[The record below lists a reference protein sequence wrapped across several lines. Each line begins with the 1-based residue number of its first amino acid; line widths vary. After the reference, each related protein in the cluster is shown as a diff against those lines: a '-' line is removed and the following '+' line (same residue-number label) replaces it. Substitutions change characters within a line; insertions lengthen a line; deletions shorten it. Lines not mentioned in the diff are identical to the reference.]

1 MTVRAEEVSPADLE
15 SIERAARDY
24 IESWMT
30 GDADRMADCLHTE
43 LVKRALHFDGATGG
57 ISIETMTHADMVAA
71 TAEGHGK
78 DMPRDYEVNVVDAF
92 RNAATATV
100 DSARYVDYLQIGR
113 FEDRWRI
120 VNVLYEPLKRR

>member
-1 MTVRAEEVSPADLE
+1 VTVRSEEISPADLE

-24 IESWMT
+24 IESYLT
-30 GDADRMADCLHTE
+30 GDADRMADCLHPE
-43 LVKRALHFDGATGG
+43 LVKRALDFDAITGST
-57 ISIETMTHADMVAA
+57 SIDTMTHADMVAA

-78 DMPRDYEVNVVDAF
+78 DMPRDYQVSVVDAF
-92 RNAATATV
+92 RNVATATV

-120 VNVLYEPLKRR
+120 VNVLYEPLKRH